1 MNQNK
6 DNRVKYIVWIFIP
19 CVLAVV
25 LQNIASFIVIE
36 GSAAY
41 ALGSFKG
48 KTWDSLMDYIIKMM
62 LSSVTNGII
71 YVIYSVVGIGI
82 FAVCYNKM
90 FMKNKTYS
98 LKGIS
103 KNIPFTV
110 AGLLMFCI
118 GMQYVSMFLMNA
130 IGTAFPTLL
139 EEYESILESA
149 GITDE
154 ITFLM
159 AVYAVFLGP
168 VVEELIFRGVT
179 FSAAKKVMPYYM
191 AIIVQAILF
200 GAFHLNVIQGCY
212 AFVLG
217 LGLGYIMHMY
227 DNILLTI
234 FVHILF
240 NIVGTFFSESL
251 PFSGETI
258 ISFFFSV
265 LFALIVTYGGL
276 LLLKRGSASV
286 KEEDNLADI

>member
-1 MNQNK
+1 
-6 DNRVKYIVWIFIP
+6 
-19 CVLAVV
+19 
-25 LQNIASFIVIE
+25 
-36 GSAAY
+36 
-41 ALGSFKG
+41 
-48 KTWDSLMDYIIKMM
+48 
-62 LSSVTNGII
+62 
-71 YVIYSVVGIGI
+71 
-82 FAVCYNKM
+82 
-90 FMKNKTYS
+90 
-98 LKGIS
+98 
-103 KNIPFTV
+103 
-110 AGLLMFCI
+110 MFCI

-130 IGTAFPTLL
+130 IGSAFPTLL

-149 GITDE
+149 GITEE

-251 PFSGETI
+251 PFSGDTI